1 MRKLAVALGA
11 AALVTLALV
20 AALAPRLGPEHG
32 RERRV
37 TARRR

>member
-20 AALAPRLGPEHG
+20 AAVLRGSGPG
-32 RERRV
+32 AATRV
-37 TARRR
+37 EPP

>member
-20 AALAPRLGPEHG
+20 GALHSRLRAEHG
-32 RERRV
+32 RRLESP
-37 TARRR
+37 